1 MMKMTDDGQRSR
13 VARKTTLVSIVV
25 NLFLSSLQVLAGVFF
40 GSQGLIADGIHSLSD
55 LVADFV
61 VLLANKKSRKPS
73 DSDHHYGHWR
83 YENGASLVI
92 GGLLLLVGVGM
103 LWSACNKLLHPES
116 IQNVH
121 ITALWV
127 ALAALTAK
135 EVLFRYMLRAATRV
149 HSSMLIAN
157 AWHARSDA
165 ASSMVVAV
173 GIVGNLAGLAWL
185 DPVAALVVGAL
196 VTRMGYTFSSDALHD
211 LMDRSVDSD
220 IEQQIE
226 ASILAVPGV
235 VALHDLKT
243 RRAGDLILVDV
254 HIEVPGNLS
263 VVEGHDI
270 ALAARSRVLKS
281 YNVLNM
287 MVHIDPARMSLIPN
301 PTKPAAKL
309 TLSPCKTLGRV
320 STYPRIAAENAP

>member
-1 MMKMTDDGQRSR
+1 MMQIADESQRSR
-13 VARKTTLVSIVV
+13 VARKTTLVSVVV
-25 NLFLSSLQVLAGVFF
+25 NLFLSSFQVLAGIFS

-61 VLLANKKSRKPS
+61 VLIANKKSRQPS

-92 GGLLLLVGVGM
+92 GALLLLVGIGM
-103 LWSACNKLLHPES
+103 LWSACNKLLNPES
-116 IQNVH
+116 IPNVH

-127 ALAALTAK
+127 ALGALTAK
-135 EVLFRYMLRAATRV
+135 EILFRYMLRAATRIQ
-149 HSSMLIAN
+149 SSMLIAN

-165 ASSMVVAV
+165 ASSVVVAM
-173 GIVGNLAGLAWL
+173 GIIGNLAGFAWL
-185 DPVAALVVGAL
+185 DPVAALVVGVLIA
-196 VTRMGYTFSSDALHD
+196 RMGYTFSADALHD
-211 LMDRSVDSD
+211 LMDRSVDSET
-220 IEQQIE
+220 EQQIKTT
-226 ASILAVPGV
+226 ILATPGV

-270 ALAARSRVLKS
+270 ALLARSRVLKNH
-281 YNVLNM
+281 NVLNM
-287 MVHIDPARMSLIPN
+287 MIHIDPCRAEIS
-301 PTKPAAKL
+301 A
-309 TLSPCKTLGRV
+309 
-320 STYPRIAAENAP
+320 IAT